1 MKKLLTAHLMAASLL
16 ATPALADD
24 VEDAANMA
32 AKLYKQGDYAK
43 AAAQWDYAATQ
54 ARKKQAAKSADF
66 LPKPLKGWTLNDQES
81 EGMAG
86 AMFGGG
92 ASVTRNYSKG
102 EAEVNIT
109 MVTDNPMIQG
119 VAMMFANPSIAAM
132 SGIKQKIIKGQTAL
146 LQSEGED
153 KQLMFLLR
161 NGRTL
166 ITIDARGSKDDSA
179 TATAYAEAIDFAAI
193 EKM

>member
-1 MKKLLTAHLMAASLL
+1 MKKLLIANLITASLF
-16 ATPALADD
+16 AAPIMADD

-32 AKLYKQGDYAK
+32 AKLYKQGDFAK

-54 ARKKQAAKSADF
+54 ARQKQAAQAANF
-66 LPKPLKGWTLNDQES
+66 LPDALKGWTLNDS
-81 EGMAG
+81 ENEGLAG
-86 AMFGGG
+86 SMFGGG
-92 ASVTRNYSKG
+92 SSVSRHYSKG

-109 MVTDNPMIQG
+109 MVSDNPMIQG

-146 LQSEGED
+146 IQSEGND
-153 KQLMFLLR
+153 KQLMFLMR

-166 ITIDARGSKDDSA
+166 ITIDASGSKDDSA
-179 TATAYAEAIDFAAI
+179 TATAYANAINFDAI